1 MKDGGYICVNIEKNQ
16 IYSLLLNLFC
26 PKINSSIHNFRY
38 EKYIFQMD
46 SLNYKQ
52 LTSMDYDAIGDE

>member
-38 EKYIFQMD
+38 EKYIFQID
-46 SLNYKQ
+46 IIELQTINIYG
-52 LTSMDYDAIGDE
+52 LRCNR